1 MYFYNNQLQTII
13 LSTIYQF
20 PKFLFAEFF
29 LVTYFQRKNSPMTQ
43 ASLHVILLKFLPWEV
58 FFFLILLNLAL
69 AGLGPWE
76 HTEFG

>member
-1 MYFYNNQLQTII
+1 
-13 LSTIYQF
+13 
-20 PKFLFAEFF
+20 
-29 LVTYFQRKNSPMTQ
+29 MTQ

-58 FFFLILLNLAL
+58 FFLILLNLAL